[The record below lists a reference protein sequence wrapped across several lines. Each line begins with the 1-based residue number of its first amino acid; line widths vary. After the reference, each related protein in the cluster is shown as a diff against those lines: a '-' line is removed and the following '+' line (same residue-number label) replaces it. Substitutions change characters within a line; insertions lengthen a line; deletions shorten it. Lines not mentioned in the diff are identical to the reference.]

1 MGSIKR
7 ISINGFKSI
16 RELKDF
22 ELKDLNVIVGAN
34 GAGKSNF
41 IQIFKMVRAMSQGAF
56 QEFILKNGGA
66 DAFPFD
72 GLKETP
78 EIKIGFE
85 FTSNNPDSVG
95 SNFYRFSMTSTASE
109 TMLLSE
115 ECKDK
120 DDHWKSYGSAS
131 LESRLSEQKN
141 VCARDRKR
149 NDAGYFIYDVISQ
162 WMVYH
167 FHDTSSSAPMRRTEI
182 IEDHKKLRGDG
193 SNVAPFLLHLRENAP
208 QYYEKIRNAI
218 QLVIPFFDD
227 FSLDIIKQGEAEKV
241 KLTWKQKGTDY
252 PMQPYHFSD
261 GSIRFICLA
270 TALMQ
275 PNPPTAIVIDEPEL
289 GLHPEAIHVLAE
301 LITLAAK
308 RTQVIIA
315 TQSSLLLDNFAID
328 DIIVAKRN
336 QGATTFERLKEKD
349 YNVWLED
356 YSVGELW
363 TRDIIHGGTI
373 YE

>member
-7 ISINGFKSI
+7 ISISGFKSI

-22 ELKDLNVIVGAN
+22 ELNDLNIIVGAN

-41 IQIFKMVRAMSQGAF
+41 IQVFKMVLAMSHEGF

-66 DAFPFD
+66 DAFPF
-72 GLKETP
+72 GGIKETP
-78 EIKIGFE
+78 EIKIEFE
-85 FTSNNPDSVG
+85 FTSNSRYSTG
-95 SNFYRFSMTSTASE
+95 SNFYRFSMSSTASE
-109 TMLLSE
+109 NMLLSE
-115 ECKDK
+115 ERRYEDSS
-120 DDHWKSYGSAS
+120 WKSYGVPS
-131 LESRLSEQKN
+131 LESRLSEKKN
-141 VCARDRKR
+141 ERSMDGEKDGV
-149 NDAGYFIYDVISQ
+149 GYYVYDSISR

-182 IEDHKKLRGDG
+182 IEDNQKLRGDG
-193 SNVAPFLLHLRENAP
+193 SNIAPFLLRLRETFP

-218 QLVIPFFDD
+218 KLVIPFFDD

-241 KLTWKQKGTDY
+241 KLSWKQKGTDY

-275 PNPPTAIVIDEPEL
+275 PHPPTTIIIDEPEL
-289 GLHPEAIHVLAE
+289 GLHPEAIHILAE
-301 LITLAAK
+301 LITLAANQ
-308 RTQVIIA
+308 TQVIIA
-315 TQSSLLLDNFAID
+315 TQSPLLLDNFAID
-328 DIIVAKRN
+328 NIIVAKRKD
-336 QGATTFERLKEKD
+336 GATTFERLKEKN

-363 TRDIIHGGTI
+363 VQDIIHGGAI